1 MKYIDSKESISP
13 WNQEIKLIMSFTIY
27 RKREGNKIKF
37 LHRRSLQTYT
47 HTHTH
52 THTHNSDDKA
62 RKTHTHTEVDTKV
75 ATFIQV
81 HTAYCCTRKNS

>member
-1 MKYIDSKESISP
+1 
-13 WNQEIKLIMSFTIY
+13 MSFTID

-52 THTHNSDDKA
+52 NLDDKA
-62 RKTHTHTEVDTKV
+62 RKTHTHTGR
-75 ATFIQV
+75 
-81 HTAYCCTRKNS
+81 Y

>member
-1 MKYIDSKESISP
+1 MHRDSHNELKKKKPILWEHEWSIDSKESISP
-13 WNQEIKLIMSFTIY
+13 WNQEIKLNMSFTID

-52 THTHNSDDKA
+52 NLDDKA
-62 RKTHTHTEVDTKV
+62 RKTHTHTGR
-75 ATFIQV
+75 
-81 HTAYCCTRKNS
+81 Y

>member
-1 MKYIDSKESISP
+1 
-13 WNQEIKLIMSFTIY
+13 MSFTIY

-47 HTHTH
+47 HTHKTQMTKQEKH
-52 THTHNSDDKA
+52 THTQ
-62 RKTHTHTEVDTKV
+62 VDTKV

-81 HTAYCCTRKNS
+81 HTAYLVFIDVL

>member
-1 MKYIDSKESISP
+1 
-13 WNQEIKLIMSFTIY
+13 MSFTID

-52 THTHNSDDKA
+52 THTTQMTKQE
-62 RKTHTHTEVDTKV
+62 KHTHTEVDTKV